1 MLVTVYFLPNDIGS
15 MRSIHPPTLLLL
27 AAVLATPLQ
36 AQTQLSSLSEIQ
48 VGNLPEHQP
57 RNLRTIYHQFNLAY
71 ALNDF
76 RFGIRSE
83 AFGSSESDRNYGEIL
98 QRFASYRRGRFQATL
113 GHFYTIVGSGLLAH
127 AFELPGVITEQRGS
141 RRRYQIVRDLDGLQ
155 VRYGLPWGSLR
166 LLRGTPVNS
175 GLPPGLQGI
184 DRRQGTIQGGS
195 LELKPHRHLDT
206 GLSLIHYEI
215 GGRRETGAA
224 LNARLRLAPLL
235 SALGIDGTYAD
246 IYGEYAQRDFSAARF
261 LSLDRDLGRALYFS
275 ATLTAGA
282 WGLSFE
288 FKDYRDF
295 VLGQINNPP
304 TLIREHSAHLLNRIT
319 HDLLADDER
328 GFQAELSYT
337 SAGGQILTANL
348 TRALRRLAPGNDD
361 DKSLRELFL
370 QLDSP
375 LGESTEAQFF
385 VDFNR
390 NQILEDQQHRLFGT
404 LWTWSMDPQHT
415 FEFDAQFQDVDR
427 RFGTSDYPY
436 NNLYFNLVA
445 HRAPG
450 ISAAIQL
457 ERSTDEL
464 ATGADPSGT
473 TWWWGLNLN
482 ADLLADHN
490 LNLFAGQRRSGLACT
505 AGTCYEV
512 LGFEGVELR
521 LHNRF
526 F

>member
-1 MLVTVYFLPNDIGS
+1 MLVTGYFLPNDIGS

-206 GLSLIHYEI
+206 GLSLA
-215 GGRRETGAA
+215 GAKPA
-224 LNARLRLAPLL
+224 QRSTPACASHRCSRL
-235 SALGIDGTYAD
+235 SASTG
-246 IYGEYAQRDFSAARF
+246 
-261 LSLDRDLGRALYFS
+261 
-275 ATLTAGA
+275 LT
-282 WGLSFE
+282 
-288 FKDYRDF
+288 
-295 VLGQINNPP
+295 P
-304 TLIREHSAHLLNRIT
+304 TSM
-319 HDLLADDER
+319 
-328 GFQAELSYT
+328 
-337 SAGGQILTANL
+337 ANM
-348 TRALRRLAPGNDD
+348 P
-361 DKSLRELFL
+361 S
-370 QLDSP
+370 
-375 LGESTEAQFF
+375 
-385 VDFNR
+385 
-390 NQILEDQQHRLFGT
+390 
-404 LWTWSMDPQHT
+404 
-415 FEFDAQFQDVDR
+415 
-427 RFGTSDYPY
+427 
-436 NNLYFNLVA
+436 
-445 HRAPG
+445 G
-450 ISAAIQL
+450 ISVPHASSP
-457 ERSTDEL
+457 ST
-464 ATGADPSGT
+464 ATWAGPSIS
-473 TWWWGLNLN
+473 
-482 ADLLADHN
+482 
-490 LNLFAGQRRSGLACT
+490 QRL
-505 AGTCYEV
+505 
-512 LGFEGVELR
+512 
-521 LHNRF
+521 
-526 F
+526 